1 MDCLGVSSAKS
12 LRALSALLSSQ
23 QDEEEEDECT
33 VRSTCVHVK
42 TLLTL
47 AFSIFLRNCSLF
59 TFFKKQHFNPMY
71 IGRIINQH

>member
-23 QDEEEEDECT
+23 QDEEEEDKCK

-59 TFFKKQHFNPMY
+59 TFFIKQHFNPMY

>member
-23 QDEEEEDECT
+23 QDEEEEDECK

>member
-23 QDEEEEDECT
+23 QDEEEEDECK

-47 AFSIFLRNCSLF
+47 AFSIFLGNCSL
-59 TFFKKQHFNPMY
+59 Y
-71 IGRIINQH
+71 IFQKAKF